1 MNQVEHEV
9 EALESEPQAPAA
21 HEGRDA
27 SEVERAAEAAP
38 ELVGPRLVN
47 VAEAIRYR
55 KRAQAAEQEL
65 TELRGR
71 LDEAQCESQAMQQR
85 LADAERRVAIDAQLL
100 DAGAADVQAARLL
113 VEANL
118 GEMQDADVGAAVES
132 VRRARPHLFR
142 SAARPAATAAMGAA
156 VHAADQG
163 SRDIRRA
170 ASVARASG
178 HNADV
183 MHYMNL
189 RRSAPR

>member
-1 MNQVEHEV
+1 MNEVEHEI
-9 EALESEPQAPAA
+9 ETPESEPQAQAA
-21 HEGRDA
+21 HEADGA
-27 SEVERAAEAAP
+27 IEVEHAAEATP

-65 TELRGR
+65 AELRGR
-71 LDEAQCESQAMQQR
+71 LDEAQKQSDEMQHR
-85 LADAERRVAIDAQLL
+85 LADAERRVAIDAELL
-100 DAGAADVQAARLL
+100 EAGVADMQAARLL
-113 VEANL
+113 VEASL
-118 GEMQDADVGAAVES
+118 SETEEADVSAAVHS
-132 VRRARPHLFR
+132 VRHERPQLFR
-142 SAARPAATAAMGAA
+142 SAARSAATAAMGAA

-170 ASVARASG
+170 AAIARASG

-189 RRSAPR
+189 RRSAPC

>member
-1 MNQVEHEV
+1 MNEVEHANEPL
-9 EALESEPQAPAA
+9 ESAQAQAALEV
-21 HEGRDA
+21 GDA
-27 SEVERAAEAAP
+27 SEVEHPAEAAP

-65 TELRGR
+65 TELRTR
-71 LDEAQCESQAMQQR
+71 LDEAQRQSQAMQQR
-85 LADAERRVAIDAQLL
+85 LGEVERRAAIEAQLVE
-100 DAGAADVQAARLL
+100 AGATDMQATRLL
-113 VEANL
+113 VEARL
-118 GEMQDADVGAAVES
+118 GETQETDVNAAVES
-132 VRRARPHLFR
+132 VRRERPQMFR
-142 SAARPAATAAMGAA
+142 SAMRRTAAEAMGPA

-170 ASVARASG
+170 AAIARASG

-189 RRSAPR
+189 RRRAPR